1 MTTAEWKAARSQI
14 SQENKQL
21 VAAAA
26 ETAANDSH
34 RGVYL
39 DAPTHALPSSQAATL
54 APPPL
59 VSAAPALAQDQ
70 IEVMPSLPQLIRK
83 QSQPQLVKEAS
94 SASAGM
100 IDFLIQKEASLG
112 EQQLV
117 KESSDTAQMWQA
129 MLASS

>member
-21 VAAAA
+21 IAAAA

-39 DAPTHALPSSQAATL
+39 DAPTHALSSSQAATL

-70 IEVMPSLPQLIRK
+70 IEVMPLPQLRK

-94 SASAGM
+94 SASAGV

>member
-21 VAAAA
+21 MAAAA

-39 DAPTHALPSSQAATL
+39 DAPTQALSSSQAAIL

-59 VSAAPALAQDQ
+59 VSASPALAQDQ
-70 IEVMPSLPQLIRK
+70 IEVMPLSQLIRK
-83 QSQPQLVKEAS
+83 HSQPQLVKEAS
-94 SASAGM
+94 SASAGV

>member
-70 IEVMPSLPQLIRK
+70 IEVMPLPQLRK
-83 QSQPQLVKEAS
+83 QWQPQLVKEAS

>member
-39 DAPTHALPSSQAATL
+39 DAPTHALSSSQAATL

-59 VSAAPALAQDQ
+59 VSAAPGLRAVSEL
-70 IEVMPSLPQLIRK
+70 EVRRRVDLVSL
-83 QSQPQLVKEAS
+83 
-94 SASAGM
+94 
-100 IDFLIQKEASLG
+100 QKPL
-112 EQQLV
+112 L
-117 KESSDTAQMWQA
+117 
-129 MLASS
+129 

>member
-70 IEVMPSLPQLIRK
+70 IEVMPLPQLRK

>member
-21 VAAAA
+21 MAAAA

-39 DAPTHALPSSQAATL
+39 DAPTHALSSSQAAIL

-70 IEVMPSLPQLIRK
+70 IEVMPLPQLIRK
-83 QSQPQLVKEAS
+83 ESQPQLVKEAS

>member
-21 VAAAA
+21 IAAAA

-39 DAPTHALPSSQAATL
+39 DAPTHALSSSQAATL

-70 IEVMPSLPQLIRK
+70 IEVMPLPQLRK

>member
-21 VAAAA
+21 LAAAA

-70 IEVMPSLPQLIRK
+70 IEVMPLPQLRK

>member
-39 DAPTHALPSSQAATL
+39 DAPTHALSSSQAATL

-70 IEVMPSLPQLIRK
+70 IEVMPLPQLRK

>member
-21 VAAAA
+21 MAAAA

-39 DAPTHALPSSQAATL
+39 DAPTHALSSSQAATL

-70 IEVMPSLPQLIRK
+70 IEVMPLPQLIRK
-83 QSQPQLVKEAS
+83 ESQPQLVKEAS

>member
-1 MTTAEWKAARSQI
+1 M
-14 SQENKQL
+14 
-21 VAAAA
+21 AAAA

-39 DAPTHALPSSQAATL
+39 DAPTHALSSSQAATL

-70 IEVMPSLPQLIRK
+70 IEVMPLPQLRK